1 MNSAEVLITFKG
13 DTSGVE
19 SATKQVGDS
28 LESLKK
34 KGQVALTG
42 ITTALDTMTV
52 KILKGGIA
60 YNGQIET
67 YLTRLETLTGSAEEA
82 NAVLDRIKQDALKTP
97 FDVSSLTQAESLL
110 LATGMGADNARADI
124 LALGDAISASGG
136 GNEELQRM
144 AVNLQQIKNVGKA
157 SALDIKQF
165 AYAGIDIYGLLAD
178 SMGVTRKEASQ
189 MDVTYE
195 MLSEALKKASSQG
208 GKYYGAMEK
217 QSKTY
222 NGAMSNL
229 NESIEVLKGELAR
242 DLFNAIKKLIPILNK
257 FVDWLGKNYKII
269 KAIAI
274 PLLVF
279 FNTLML
285 LKSITLITTLVK
297 GLWLAMTAN
306 PIFLII
312 AGITALVATIAY
324 LWNNCEAFRNAIT
337 SILNFI
343 GNIVKTTG
351 TAIRL
356 AITGI
361 ISFIRVVPG
370 KILGFFVSLPGK
382 MFNIAKDIFNKF
394 KSGLSQVWTT
404 IKTWIQE
411 KVVDKIIG
419 MFNFF
424 DAMVQAGKD
433 LIEGIKKGIKDK
445 WDSFKG
451 WVSKKANDIKG
462 FFKNPLGIHSPSKF
476 MQDEIGKNLVLGLQV
491 GYDKNVPKLKSGI
504 ENSIDSIKSSVD
516 SAFQLSPTLVGN
528 ASTHLS
534 PNINVNV
541 INNMKTDPLGQV
553 VSNIKTFSG
562 GAKNDY
568 NYGYGG

>member
-13 DTSGVE
+13 DIDDVDKETQE
-19 SATKQVGDS
+19 
-28 LESLKK
+28 LENKLKRLKK
-34 KGQVALTG
+34 QGEIAVAG
-42 ITTALDTMTV
+42 ITTALDKMTIS
-52 KILKGGIA
+52 ILKGGIA

-82 NAVLDRIKQDALKTP
+82 NKVLDRIKQDALKTP

-229 NESIEVLKGELAR
+229 NESIEVLKGELAK

-274 PLLVF
+274 PTLVF

-285 LKSITLITTLVK
+285 FLGVSKIIT
-297 GLWLAMTAN
+297 
-306 PIFLII
+306 II
-312 AGITALVATIAY
+312 KALGIAITAIPYALPIAMIMAIITAIAY
-324 LWNNCEAFRNAIT
+324 LWNNCEAFRNAIKT
-337 SILNFI
+337 IVEFI

-351 TAIRL
+351 IAIKLGIL
-356 AITGI
+356 AMMK
-361 ISFIRVVPG
+361 FIATVPL
-370 KILGFFVSLPGK
+370 KILGFFLSIPGK
-382 MFNIAKDIFNKF
+382 MFNIAKDIFTKF
-394 KSGLSQVWTT
+394 KNGLSQVWTT
-404 IKTWIQE
+404 VKTWLKE
-411 KVVDKIIG
+411 KVIDKIIS

-445 WDSFKG
+445 WNSFKG
-451 WVSKKANDIKG
+451 WVSKKADDIKG
-462 FFKNPLGIHSPSKF
+462 FFTKPFKIHSPSKY
-476 MQDEIGKNLVLGLQV
+476 MADMIGKNLILGIQV

-553 VSNIKTFSG
+553 VSRVKTYAG

>member
-13 DTSGVE
+13 DIDDVDKETQE
-19 SATKQVGDS
+19 
-28 LESLKK
+28 LENKLKRLKK
-34 KGQVALTG
+34 QGEIAVAG
-42 ITTALDTMTV
+42 ITTALDKMTIS
-52 KILKGGIA
+52 ILKGGIA

-82 NAVLDRIKQDALKTP
+82 NKVLDRIKQDALKTP

-229 NESIEVLKGELAR
+229 NESIEVLKGELAK

-274 PLLVF
+274 PTLVF

-285 LKSITLITTLVK
+285 FLGVSKIIT
-297 GLWLAMTAN
+297 
-306 PIFLII
+306 II
-312 AGITALVATIAY
+312 KALGIAITAIPYALPIAMIMAIITAIAY
-324 LWNNCEAFRNAIT
+324 LWNNCEAFRNAIKT
-337 SILNFI
+337 IVEFI

-351 TAIRL
+351 IAIKLGIL
-356 AITGI
+356 AMMK
-361 ISFIRVVPG
+361 FIATVPL
-370 KILGFFVSLPGK
+370 KILGFFLSIPGK
-382 MFNIAKDIFNKF
+382 MFNIAKDIFTKF
-394 KSGLSQVWTT
+394 KNGLSQVWTT
-404 IKTWIQE
+404 VKTWLKE
-411 KVVDKIIG
+411 KVIDKIIS

-445 WDSFKG
+445 WNSFKG
-451 WVSKKANDIKG
+451 WVSDKANDIKG
-462 FFKNPLGIHSPSKF
+462 FFTKPFKIHSPSKY
-476 MQDEIGKNLVLGLQV
+476 MADMIGKNLILGIQV

-528 ASTHLS
+528 ASTHFS

-541 INNMKTDPLGQV
+541 VNNMKTDPLGQV

>member
-13 DTSGVE
+13 DIDDVDKETQE
-19 SATKQVGDS
+19 
-28 LESLKK
+28 LENKLKRLKK
-34 KGQVALTG
+34 QGEIAVAG
-42 ITTALDTMTV
+42 ITTALDKMTIS
-52 KILKGGIA
+52 ILKGGIA

-82 NAVLDRIKQDALKTP
+82 NKVLDRIKQDALKTP

-229 NESIEVLKGELAR
+229 NESIEVLKGELAK

-274 PLLVF
+274 PTLVF

-285 LKSITLITTLVK
+285 FLGVSKIIT
-297 GLWLAMTAN
+297 
-306 PIFLII
+306 II
-312 AGITALVATIAY
+312 KALGIAITAIPYALPIAMIMAIITAIAY
-324 LWNNCEAFRNAIT
+324 LWNNCEAFRNAIKT
-337 SILNFI
+337 IVEFI

-351 TAIRL
+351 IAIKLGIL
-356 AITGI
+356 AMMK
-361 ISFIRVVPG
+361 FIATVPL
-370 KILGFFVSLPGK
+370 KILGFFLSIPGK
-382 MFNIAKDIFNKF
+382 MFNIAKDIFIKF
-394 KSGLSQVWTT
+394 KNGLSQVWTT
-404 IKTWIQE
+404 VKTWLKE
-411 KVVDKIIG
+411 KVIDKIIS

-445 WDSFKG
+445 WNSFKG
-451 WVSKKANDIKG
+451 WVSDKANDIKG
-462 FFKNPLGIHSPSKF
+462 FFTKPFKIHSPSKY
-476 MQDEIGKNLVLGLQV
+476 MADMIGKNLILGIQV

>member
-13 DTSGVE
+13 DIDDVDKETQE
-19 SATKQVGDS
+19 
-28 LESLKK
+28 LENKLKRLKK
-34 KGQVALTG
+34 QGQIALAG
-42 ITTALDTMTV
+42 ITTALDKMTIS
-52 KILKGGIA
+52 ILKGGIA

-110 LATGMGADNARADI
+110 LATGMGANNARADI

-178 SMGVTRKEASQ
+178 SMGVTRAEASQ

-229 NESIEVLKGELAR
+229 NESIEVLKGELAK

-274 PLLVF
+274 PTLVF

-285 LKSITLITTLVK
+285 FLGVSKIIT
-297 GLWLAMTAN
+297 
-306 PIFLII
+306 II
-312 AGITALVATIAY
+312 KALGIAITAIPYALPIAMIMAIITAIAY
-324 LWNNCEAFRNAIT
+324 LWNNCEAFRNAIKT
-337 SILNFI
+337 IVEFI

-351 TAIRL
+351 IAIKLGIL
-356 AITGI
+356 AMMK
-361 ISFIRVVPG
+361 FIATVPL
-370 KILGFFVSLPGK
+370 KILGFFLSIPGK
-382 MFNIAKDIFNKF
+382 MFNIAKDIFTKF
-394 KSGLSQVWTT
+394 KNGLSQVWTT
-404 IKTWIQE
+404 VKTWLKE
-411 KVVDKIIG
+411 KVIDKIIS

-445 WDSFKG
+445 WNSFKG
-451 WVSKKANDIKG
+451 WVSKKADDIKG
-462 FFKNPLGIHSPSKF
+462 FFTKPFKIHSPSKY
-476 MQDEIGKNLVLGLQV
+476 MADMIGKNLILGIQV

>member
-13 DTSGVE
+13 DIDDVDKETQE
-19 SATKQVGDS
+19 
-28 LESLKK
+28 LENKLKRLKK
-34 KGQVALTG
+34 QGEIAVAG
-42 ITTALDTMTV
+42 ITTALDKMTIS
-52 KILKGGIA
+52 ILKGGIA

-82 NAVLDRIKQDALKTP
+82 NKVLDRIKQDALKTP

-229 NESIEVLKGELAR
+229 NESIEVLKGELAK

-274 PLLVF
+274 PTLVF

-285 LKSITLITTLVK
+285 FLGVSKIIT
-297 GLWLAMTAN
+297 
-306 PIFLII
+306 II
-312 AGITALVATIAY
+312 KALGIAITAIPYALPIAMILAIVSAIAY

-337 SILNFI
+337 SIVEFI

-351 TAIRL
+351 IAIKL
-356 AITGI
+356 GISAMIT
-361 ISFIRVVPG
+361 FIRTVPL
-370 KILGFFVSLPGK
+370 KILGFFLSIPGK
-382 MFNIAKDIFNKF
+382 MFNIAKDIFTKF
-394 KSGLSQVWTT
+394 KNGLSQVWTT
-404 IKTWIQE
+404 VKTWLKE
-411 KVVDKIIG
+411 KVIDKIIS

-445 WDSFKG
+445 WNSFKG
-451 WVSKKANDIKG
+451 WVSDKANDIKG
-462 FFKNPLGIHSPSKF
+462 FFTKPFKIHSPSKY
-476 MQDEIGKNLVLGLQV
+476 MADMIGKNLILGIQV

-528 ASTHLS
+528 ASTHFS

-541 INNMKTDPLGQV
+541 VNNMKTDPLGQV